1 MNREALIAEL
11 RARLPNLLAVYLFG
25 SRASGVYGPDSDLDL
40 AILNDGPLDPLALWD
55 LSSSLAEIAGCAV
68 DLVDLRA
75 ASTVLQY
82 QVITKGLPVWAL
94 NAQAGIYE
102 AFILSEKTAL
112 DNRRAG
118 LLADIVKDGHVYGR

>member
-11 RARLPNLLAVYLFG
+11 RAHLPNLLAIYLFG
-25 SRASGVYGPDSDLDL
+25 SRASDVYGPESDLDL
-40 AILNDGPLDPLALWD
+40 AILNDGPLDPVALWD
-55 LSSSLAEIAGCAV
+55 LSSGLAEIAACPV

-82 QVITKGLPVWAL
+82 QVITRGLRLWAL
-94 NAQAGIYE
+94 DARAAIYE

-112 DNRRAG
+112 DGRRAG
-118 LLADIVKDGHVYGR
+118 LLADILRDGHVHGR